1 MADDRNSD
9 FLGLSGSTYTPFIL
23 GVFREFSGFRFQ
35 SPQFQAFQN
44 CVEQVIDTTAMLGG
58 DGKQPP
64 DSQAIK
70 FFSECHLLIAVDFVD
85 REEEWFAGADE
96 QACKFEVGSGEF
108 AAAVNQHND
117 RVSVIESS
125 FGLTKNLG
133 RNVVIVFRQDAAGV
147 DHAHAV
153 PAPFGLAIESVTR
166 DAGLI
171 AHNGS
176 PRTHQLIKERR
187 FPHVGT
193 AYDGDEGEVGGCG

>member
-1 MADDRNSD
+1 
-9 FLGLSGSTYTPFIL
+9 
-23 GVFREFSGFRFQ
+23 
-35 SPQFQAFQN
+35 
-44 CVEQVIDTTAMLGG
+44 MLGG

-85 REEEWFAGADE
+85 REEEWFARADE

-176 PRTHQLIKERR
+176 PRTHQLIEERR

-193 AYDGDEGEVGGCG
+193 AYDGDEGGGCG